1 MNAKLFFG
9 LFAGSA
15 MALAMTGCSSDEP
28 GGVQNDKAEK
38 TVYLRVA
45 IADVNTASRAENNS
59 DNFLDVEGTTAENKI
74 ESLQF
79 RFFDAAG
86 NPVHQTSETDYTFT
100 DATTDQGAPSVD
112 RVKEAVVQVNLSQGQ
127 GLPAYVLVFANSVDW
142 SSISDETKMNGY
154 RNVEREGYRDNKG
167 NFVMNNS
174 VYYGTD
180 AVSGQNNVKISGTP
194 IKAGQLFTSKADA
207 ATGESVVDI
216 YIERRAARVDVKI
229 AANGAE
235 NNVITPYAVGG
246 YTLTF
251 TPSAWTV
258 TADAKTMYSIKRFAT
273 DKPEAGKPE
282 VIPSMTDV
290 QNYLGTWTGWN
301 DEPLSR
307 SYWACSPS
315 FYATNFPRVSDNI
328 VDIASADDATK
339 TGAGEVVAPFALKY
353 YSFNQINDGTT
364 GSAIAANGAIVT
376 RYALENT
383 MGKEAFASLNP
394 NAAAPSVLLT
404 GKYTITAGTTALA
417 ANTSFAI
424 WHNELYF
431 IGTVPN
437 GALEGAQTIEAA
449 MLAGQQI
456 VATDKNGTM
465 LRAARA
471 GVAVQHPAANVRN
484 GNAIAEE
491 RMTLQLTTLPTA
503 GNMLY
508 YKPVGSDTW
517 EAIDSEE
524 EMVYV
529 NRQLAGQLNYAKA
542 YTQGAAYFG
551 IPIKHLRATEDT
563 TNSPFTVTDGKETTD
578 WTKVRVGD
586 FGLVRNH
593 VYTINI
599 TGITGLG
606 DGVLDLNYPII
617 TPMNSYNY
625 YIKYSLK
632 VLNWRIVPEQGV
644 IL

>member
-45 IADVNTASRAENNS
+45 IADVNTASRAANDNK
-59 DNFLDVEGTTAENKI
+59 NFLDVIGEDSENRI
-74 ESLQF
+74 HSLQF

-86 NPVHQTSETDYTFT
+86 NPIDQASETDYNFV
-100 DATTDQGAPSVD
+100 DATTEQGAPSVD
-112 RVKEAVVQVNLSQGQ
+112 RVKEAVVQVNLAQGQ
-127 GLPAYVLVFANSVDW
+127 ALPAYVLVFANTVDW
-142 SSISDETKMNGY
+142 TGVTDGTLMNGY
-154 RNVEREGYRDNKG
+154 RNVEREGYLDNDG
-167 NFVMNNS
+167 YFVMNNS

-194 IKAGQLFTSKADA
+194 IQAGQLFTTKAEAEA
-207 ATGESVVDI
+207 ATDGEVVDI
-216 YIERRAARVDVKI
+216 YIERRAARVDVQLADAI
-229 AANGAE
+229 A
-235 NNVITPYAVGG
+235 PYSVGG

-251 TPSAWTV
+251 VPSAWTV
-258 TADAKTMYSIKRFAT
+258 TADAQSMYAIKRFAT
-273 DKPEAGKPE
+273 TSETDG
-282 VIPSMTDV
+282 VIPTKAEVDA
-290 QNYLGTWTGWN
+290 YLGTWTGWN

-328 VDIASADDATK
+328 VDVAENG

-353 YSFNQINDGTT
+353 YSFNQVNDGTT
-364 GSAIAANGAIVT
+364 GSAIAANATKVT

-417 ANTSFAI
+417 ENTSFAI
-424 WHNELYF
+424 WNNQLYF
-431 IGTVPN
+431 IATPPT

-449 MLAGQQI
+449 MLAAQQI
-456 VATDKNGTM
+456 VATNENGAL
-465 LRAARA
+465 LRATRA

-491 RMTLQLTTLPTA
+491 RMTLQLTTVPTA

-508 YKPVGSDTW
+508 YKPVGSDVW

-606 DGVLDLNYPII
+606 DGVLDLDYPIV

-632 VLNWRIVPEQGV
+632 VLNWRIVPTQNV

>member
-45 IADVNTASRAENNS
+45 ISDVNTASRAANDNK
-59 DNFLDVEGTTAENKI
+59 NFLDVIGEDSENRI
-74 ESLQF
+74 HSLQF

-86 NPVHQTSETDYTFT
+86 NPIDQASETDYNFV
-100 DATTDQGAPSVD
+100 DATTEQGAPSVD
-112 RVKEAVVQVNLSQGQ
+112 RVKEAVVQVNLAQGQ
-127 GLPAYVLVFANSVDW
+127 ALPAYVLVFANTVDW
-142 SSISDETKMNGY
+142 TGVTNGTLMNGY
-154 RNVEREGYRDNKG
+154 RNVEREGYLDNDG
-167 NFVMNNS
+167 YFVMNNS
-174 VYYGTD
+174 VYYGRD
-180 AVSGQNNVKISGTP
+180 DVSGQNNVKISGTP
-194 IKAGQLFTSKADA
+194 IQAGQLFTTKAEADA
-207 ATGESVVDI
+207 ATDGEVVDI
-216 YIERRAARVDVKI
+216 YIERRAARVDVQLADAI
-229 AANGAE
+229 A
-235 NNVITPYAVGG
+235 PYSVGG

-251 TPSAWTV
+251 VPSAWTV
-258 TADAKTMYSIKRFAT
+258 TADAQSMYAIKRFAT
-273 DKPEAGKPE
+273 TSETDG
-282 VIPSMTDV
+282 VIPTKAEVDA
-290 QNYLGTWTGWN
+290 YLGTWTGWN

-328 VDIASADDATK
+328 VDVAENG

-353 YSFNQINDGTT
+353 YSFNQVNDGTT
-364 GSAIAANGAIVT
+364 GSAIAANATKVT

-417 ANTSFAI
+417 ENTSFAI
-424 WHNELYF
+424 WNNQLYF
-431 IGTVPN
+431 IATPPT

-449 MLAGQQI
+449 MLAAQQI
-456 VATDKNGTM
+456 VATNENGAM
-465 LRAARA
+465 LRASRA
-471 GVAVQHPAANVRN
+471 GLAVQHPAANVRN

-606 DGVLDLNYPII
+606 DGVLDLDYPIV

-632 VLNWRIVPEQGV
+632 VLNWRIVSAQNV

>member
-45 IADVNTASRAENNS
+45 IADVNTASRAANNAT
-59 DNFLDVEGTTAENKI
+59 NFLDATEDESKI
-74 ESLQF
+74 HSLQF

-86 NPVHQTSETDYTFT
+86 NPIDQASETDYDFV

-112 RVKEAVVQVNLSQGQ
+112 RVKEAVVQVNLAQGQ
-127 GLPAYVLVFANSVDW
+127 TLPAYVLVFANTVDW
-142 SSISDETKMNGY
+142 TGVTDGTLMNGY
-154 RNVEREGYRDNKG
+154 RNVEREGYLDNDG
-167 NFVMNNS
+167 YFVMNNS

-194 IKAGQLFTSKADA
+194 IQAGQLFTTKAEAEA
-207 ATGESVVDI
+207 ATDGEVVDI
-216 YIERRAARVDVKI
+216 YIERRAARVDVQL
-229 AANGAE
+229 ADA
-235 NNVITPYAVGG
+235 ITPYSVGG

-251 TPSAWTV
+251 VPSAWTV
-258 TADAKTMYSIKRFAT
+258 TADAQSMYAIKRFAT
-273 DKPEAGKPE
+273 TQDADG
-282 VIPSMTDV
+282 VIPSKADV
-290 QNYLGTWTGWN
+290 DDYLGTWTGWN

-328 VDIASADDATK
+328 VDVAENG

-353 YSFNQINDGTT
+353 YSFNQVNDGQT
-364 GSAIAANGAIVT
+364 GSAIAANATKVT

-404 GKYTITAGTTALA
+404 GKYTITAGTTAIA

-424 WHNELYF
+424 WNNQLYF
-431 IGTVPN
+431 IGTVPT

-449 MLAGQQI
+449 MLANQQI
-456 VATDKNGTM
+456 VATNENGAM
-465 LRAARA
+465 LRASRA
-471 GVAVQHPAANVRN
+471 GLAVQHPAANVRN

-606 DGVLDLNYPII
+606 DGVLDLDYPIV

-632 VLNWRIVPEQGV
+632 VLNWRIVPTQNV

>member
-45 IADVNTASRAENNS
+45 IADVNTASRAANNAT
-59 DNFLDVEGTTAENKI
+59 NFLDATEDESKI
-74 ESLQF
+74 HSLQF

-86 NPVHQTSETDYTFT
+86 NPIDQASETDYNFV

-112 RVKEAVVQVNLSQGQ
+112 RVKEAVVQVNLAQGQ
-127 GLPAYVLVFANSVDW
+127 ALPAYVLVFANTVDW
-142 SSISDETKMNGY
+142 TGVTDGTLMNGY
-154 RNVEREGYRDNKG
+154 RNVEREGYLDNDG
-167 NFVMNNS
+167 YFVMNNS

-194 IKAGQLFTSKADA
+194 IQAGQLFTTKAEAEA
-207 ATGESVVDI
+207 ATDGEVVDI
-216 YIERRAARVDVKI
+216 YIERRAARVDVQLADAI
-229 AANGAE
+229 A
-235 NNVITPYAVGG
+235 PYSVGG

-251 TPSAWTV
+251 VPSAWTV
-258 TADAKTMYSIKRFAT
+258 TADAQSMYAIKRFAT
-273 DKPEAGKPE
+273 TSETDG
-282 VIPSMTDV
+282 VIPTKAEVDA
-290 QNYLGTWTGWN
+290 YLGTWTGWN

-328 VDIASADDATK
+328 VDIASADDATA

-353 YSFNQINDGTT
+353 YSFNQVNDGTT
-364 GSAIAANGAIVT
+364 GSAIAANATKVT

-417 ANTSFAI
+417 ENTSFAI
-424 WHNELYF
+424 WNNQLYF
-431 IGTVPN
+431 IATPPT

-449 MLAGQQI
+449 MLAAQQI
-456 VATDKNGTM
+456 VATNENGAL
-465 LRAARA
+465 LRATRA

-491 RMTLQLTTLPTA
+491 RMTLQLTTVPTA

-508 YKPVGSDTW
+508 YKPVGSDVW

-606 DGVLDLNYPII
+606 DGVLDLDYPIV

-632 VLNWRIVPEQGV
+632 VLNWRTVPVQGV

>member
-45 IADVNTASRAENNS
+45 IADVNTASRAANNAT
-59 DNFLDVEGTTAENKI
+59 NFLDATEDESKI
-74 ESLQF
+74 HSLQF

-86 NPVHQTSETDYTFT
+86 NPIDQASETDYDFV
-100 DATTDQGAPSVD
+100 DATTEQGAPSVD
-112 RVKEAVVQVNLSQGQ
+112 RVKEAVVQVNLAQGQ
-127 GLPAYVLVFANSVDW
+127 ALPAYVLVFANTVDW
-142 SSISDETKMNGY
+142 TGVTDGTLMNGY
-154 RNVEREGYRDNKG
+154 RNVEREGYRDNDG
-167 NFVMNNS
+167 YFVMNNS

-194 IKAGQLFTSKADA
+194 IQVGQLFTTKAEAEA
-207 ATGESVVDI
+207 ATDGEVVDI
-216 YIERRAARVDVKI
+216 YIERRAARVDVQL
-229 AANGAE
+229 ANA
-235 NNVITPYAVGG
+235 ITPYSVGG

-251 TPSAWTV
+251 VPSAWTV
-258 TADAKTMYSIKRFAT
+258 TADAQSMYAIKRFAT
-273 DKPEAGKPE
+273 TQDADG
-282 VIPSMTDV
+282 VIPSKAEVDA
-290 QNYLGTWTGWN
+290 YLGTWTGWN

-328 VDIASADDATK
+328 VDVAENG

-353 YSFNQINDGTT
+353 YSFNQVNDGQT
-364 GSAIAANGAIVT
+364 GSAIAANATKVT

-404 GKYTITAGTTALA
+404 GKYTITAGTTAIA

-424 WHNELYF
+424 WNNQLYF
-431 IGTVPN
+431 IGTVPT

-449 MLAGQQI
+449 MLANQQI
-456 VATDKNGTM
+456 VATNENGAM
-465 LRAARA
+465 LRASRA
-471 GVAVQHPAANVRN
+471 GLAVQHPAANVRN

-606 DGVLDLNYPII
+606 DGVLDLDYPIV

-625 YIKYSLK
+625 YIKYSIK
-632 VLNWRIVPEQGV
+632 VLNWRTVSTQNV

>member
-45 IADVNTASRAENNS
+45 IADVNTASRAANNAT
-59 DNFLDVEGTTAENKI
+59 NFLDATEDESKI
-74 ESLQF
+74 HSLQF

-86 NPVHQTSETDYTFT
+86 NPIDQASETDYNFV

-112 RVKEAVVQVNLSQGQ
+112 RVKEAVVQVNLAQGQ
-127 GLPAYVLVFANSVDW
+127 ALPAYVLVFANTVDW
-142 SSISDETKMNGY
+142 TGVTDGTLMNGY
-154 RNVEREGYRDNKG
+154 RNVEREGYLDNDDY
-167 NFVMNNS
+167 FVMNNS

-194 IKAGQLFTSKADA
+194 IQAGQLFTTKAEAEA
-207 ATGESVVDI
+207 ATDGEVVDI
-216 YIERRAARVDVKI
+216 YIERRAARVDVQL
-229 AANGAE
+229 AE
-235 NNVITPYAVGG
+235 AITPYSVGG

-251 TPSAWTV
+251 VPSAWTV
-258 TADAKTMYSIKRFAT
+258 TADAQSMYAIKRFAT
-273 DKPEAGKPE
+273 TQDADG
-282 VIPSMTDV
+282 VIPTKAEVDA
-290 QNYLGTWTGWN
+290 YLDTWTGWN

-328 VDIASADDATK
+328 VDVAENG

-353 YSFNQINDGTT
+353 YSFNQVNDGQT
-364 GSAIAANGAIVT
+364 GSAIAANGAKVT

-424 WHNELYF
+424 WNNQLYF
-431 IGTVPN
+431 IGTVPT

-449 MLAGQQI
+449 MLANQQI
-456 VATDKNGTM
+456 VATNENGAM
-465 LRAARA
+465 LRASRA
-471 GVAVQHPAANVRN
+471 GLAVQHPAANVRN

-517 EAIDSEE
+517 EALDSEE

-542 YTQGAAYFG
+542 YTQGAAYFC

-606 DGVLDLNYPII
+606 DGVLDLDYPIV

-632 VLNWRIVPEQGV
+632 VLNWRIVPTQNV

>member
-45 IADVNTASRAENNS
+45 IADVNTASRAANNAT
-59 DNFLDVEGTTAENKI
+59 NFLDATEDESKI
-74 ESLQF
+74 HSLQF

-86 NPVHQTSETDYTFT
+86 NPIDQASETDYDFV

-112 RVKEAVVQVNLSQGQ
+112 RVKEAVVQVNLAQGQ
-127 GLPAYVLVFANSVDW
+127 ALPAYVLVFANTVDW
-142 SSISDETKMNGY
+142 TGVTDGTLMNGY
-154 RNVEREGYRDNKG
+154 RNVEREGYLDNDG
-167 NFVMNNS
+167 YFVMNNS

-194 IKAGQLFTSKADA
+194 IQAGQLFTTKAEAEA
-207 ATGESVVDI
+207 ATDGEVVDI
-216 YIERRAARVDVKI
+216 YIERRAARVDVQL
-229 AANGAE
+229 ADA
-235 NNVITPYAVGG
+235 ITPYSVGG

-251 TPSAWTV
+251 VPSAWTV
-258 TADAKTMYSIKRFAT
+258 TADAQSMYAIKRFAT
-273 DKPEAGKPE
+273 TQGADG
-282 VIPSMTDV
+282 VIPSKADV
-290 QNYLGTWTGWN
+290 DDYLGTWTGWN

-328 VDIASADDATK
+328 VDVAENG

-353 YSFNQINDGTT
+353 YSFNQVNDGQT
-364 GSAIAANGAIVT
+364 GSAIAANATKVT

-404 GKYTITAGTTALA
+404 GKYTITAGTTAIA

-424 WHNELYF
+424 WNNQLYF
-431 IGTVPN
+431 IGTVPT

-449 MLAGQQI
+449 MLANQQI
-456 VATDKNGTM
+456 VATNENGAM
-465 LRAARA
+465 LRASRA
-471 GVAVQHPAANVRN
+471 GLAVQHPAANVRN

-606 DGVLDLNYPII
+606 DGVLDLDYPIV

-632 VLNWRIVPEQGV
+632 VLNWRIVPTQNV

>member
-45 IADVNTASRAENNS
+45 IADVNTASRAANNAT
-59 DNFLDVEGTTAENKI
+59 NFLDATEDESKI
-74 ESLQF
+74 HSLQF

-86 NPVHQTSETDYTFT
+86 NPIDQASETDYDFV

-112 RVKEAVVQVNLSQGQ
+112 RVKEAVVQVNLAQGQ
-127 GLPAYVLVFANSVDW
+127 ALPAYVLVFANTVDW
-142 SSISDETKMNGY
+142 TGVTDGTLMNGY
-154 RNVEREGYRDNKG
+154 RNVEREGYLDNDG
-167 NFVMNNS
+167 YFVMNNS

-194 IKAGQLFTSKADA
+194 IQAGQLFTTKAEAEA
-207 ATGESVVDI
+207 ATDGEVVDI
-216 YIERRAARVDVKI
+216 YIERRAARVDVQL
-229 AANGAE
+229 ADA
-235 NNVITPYAVGG
+235 ITPYSVGG

-251 TPSAWTV
+251 VPSAWTV
-258 TADAKTMYSIKRFAT
+258 TADAQSMYAIKRFAT
-273 DKPEAGKPE
+273 TQDADG
-282 VIPSMTDV
+282 VIPSKADV
-290 QNYLGTWTGWN
+290 DDYLGTWTGWN

-328 VDIASADDATK
+328 VDVAENG

-353 YSFNQINDGTT
+353 YSFNQVNDGQT
-364 GSAIAANGAIVT
+364 GSAIAANATKVT

-404 GKYTITAGTTALA
+404 GKYTITAGTTAIA

-424 WHNELYF
+424 WNNQLYF
-431 IGTVPN
+431 IGTVPT

-449 MLAGQQI
+449 MLANQQI
-456 VATDKNGTM
+456 VATNENGAM
-465 LRAARA
+465 LRASRA
-471 GVAVQHPAANVRN
+471 GLAVQHPAANVRN

-491 RMTLQLTTLPTA
+491 RMTLQLTTLPAA

-606 DGVLDLNYPII
+606 DGVLDLDYPIV

-632 VLNWRIVPEQGV
+632 VLNWRIVPTQNV